1 MKRVLIVTLFLSVAL
16 SCATAQIPGFSI
28 GPKVGYNSNRLV
40 TNLDSVT
47 STPDGAFQIGAFMRF
62 GQKVYFQ
69 PEVNYIV
76 KGGIIND
83 VLDGE
88 DRSQEIELKSI
99 TIPLLLGVR
108 PVSEGSFNIRLM
120 AGPTLSYISEKHIKP
135 LEILSSWPIHST
147 DDIEKM
153 LWSFQVGGGF
163 DFWILTFDARY
174 EVGISNIYT
183 GNEDLKV
190 RNNLFNV
197 SVGVKFL

>member
-1 MKRVLIVTLFLSVAL
+1 MKRVLFVAFLLSVAV
-16 SCATAQIPGFSI
+16 SFATAQIPGFSI

-47 STPDGAFQIGAFMRF
+47 STPEGAFQIGAFMRF

-120 AGPTLSYISEKHIKP
+120 AGPTLSYISEKHVKP
-135 LEILSSWPIHST
+135 LELLSSWPIHST
-147 DDIEKM
+147 DDIDKM
-153 LWSFQVGGGF
+153 LWSFQVGGGI
-163 DFWILTFDARY
+163 DFWILTLMPVTRWASAIFTPATKT
-174 EVGISNIYT
+174 SKSAT
-183 GNEDLKV
+183 TCLM
-190 RNNLFNV
+190 
-197 SVGVKFL
+197 

>member
-1 MKRVLIVTLFLSVAL
+1 MKRVLFVAFLLSVAV
-16 SCATAQIPGFSI
+16 SFATAQIPGFSI

-47 STPDGAFQIGAFMRF
+47 STPEGAFQIGAFMRF

-120 AGPTLSYISEKHIKP
+120 AGPTLSYISEKHVKP
-135 LEILSSWPIHST
+135 LELLSSWPIHST
-147 DDIEKM
+147 DDIDKM
-153 LWSFQVGGGF
+153 LWSFQVGGGI

-183 GNEDLKV
+183 GDENLKV